1 MTIEIYE
8 ATLKHD
14 TGTTMLRVFSL
25 SGKQGAIQ
33 QITTTEGCPE
43 CAIVDIV
50 KIDNDTKQQDMK
62 AKTIEEAKELA
73 KGKSLEKKHK
83 DDTVHIIYCNR
94 TEYFYICTDGLI
106 RLWEQ
111 SFGYY
116 VNGIYTAEKS
126 HS

>member
-1 MTIEIYE
+1 MTIGIYK

-14 TGTTMLRVFSL
+14 TGTTTLRVVSL

-33 QITTTEGCPE
+33 QITTVEGCPE

-50 KIDNDTKQQDMK
+50 EIFNDTRQQDMK
-62 AKTIEEAKELA
+62 AKTIEEAKEMA
-73 KGKSLEKKHK
+73 KGESLEKKHK
-83 DDTVHIIYCNR
+83 NETVHIIYCNR
-94 TEYFYICTDGLI
+94 TEYFYIDTDGLI

-116 VNGIYTAEKS
+116 VNGVYTAEKS

>member
-14 TGTTMLRVFSL
+14 TGTTMLRVISL

-33 QITTTEGCPE
+33 QITTVEGCPE

-50 KIDNDTKQQDMK
+50 EIFNDTRQQDMK

-73 KGKSLEKKHK
+73 KGKSLKKKHK
-83 DDTVHIIYCNR
+83 DETVHIIYCNR
-94 TEYFYICTDGLI
+94 TEYFYIDTNGLI

-116 VNGIYTAEKS
+116 VYGVYTAEKS

>member
-1 MTIEIYE
+1 METYK

-14 TGTTMLRVFSL
+14 TGKVTLTVVSL
-25 SGKQGAIQ
+25 SGKQRAIQ
-33 QITTTEGCPE
+33 QITAVEGCPE

-50 KIDNDTKQQDMK
+50 EIFNDTRQQDMK

-83 DDTVHIIYCNR
+83 NETVHIIYCNR
-94 TEYFYICTDGLI
+94 TEYFYIDTDGLI

-116 VNGIYTAEKS
+116 VNGVYTAEKS

>member
-8 ATLKHD
+8 ATMKHD
-14 TGTTMLRVFSL
+14 TGTTMLRVISL

-33 QITTTEGCPE
+33 QITIAEGCPKY
-43 CAIVDIV
+43 AIVDIV
-50 KIDNDTKQQDMK
+50 EIFNDTRQQDMK
-62 AKTIEEAKELA
+62 VKTIEEAKELA

-83 DDTVHIIYCNR
+83 DETVHIIYCNR
-94 TEYFYICTDGLI
+94 TEYFYIDTDGLI

-116 VNGIYTAEKS
+116 VNGVYTAEKS

>member
-1 MTIEIYE
+1 MVVAYYK

-14 TGTTMLRVFSL
+14 TGTTTLRVVSL

-33 QITTTEGCPE
+33 QITTAEGCPE

-83 DDTVHIIYCNR
+83 NETVHIIYCNR
-94 TEYFYICTDGLI
+94 TEYFYIDTNGLI

-111 SFGYY
+111 SFGYC
-116 VNGIYTAEKS
+116 VNGIYTSEKS

>member
-14 TGTTMLRVFSL
+14 TGTTMLRVISL

-33 QITTTEGCPE
+33 QITTVEGCPE

-50 KIDNDTKQQDMK
+50 EIFNDTRQQDMK
-62 AKTIEEAKELA
+62 ATTIAEAKELA
-73 KGKSLEKKHK
+73 EGKSLKKKHK
-83 DDTVHIIYCNR
+83 DETVHIIYCNR
-94 TEYFYICTDGLI
+94 TEYFYIDTDGLI

-116 VNGIYTAEKS
+116 VNGVYTAEKS

>member
-14 TGTTMLRVFSL
+14 TGTTMLRVISL

-33 QITTTEGCPE
+33 QITTVEGCPE

-50 KIDNDTKQQDMK
+50 EIFNDTRQQDMK

-73 KGKSLEKKHK
+73 KGKSLKKKHK
-83 DDTVHIIYCNR
+83 DEIVHIIYCNR
-94 TEYFYICTDGLI
+94 TEYFYIDTDGLI

-116 VNGIYTAEKS
+116 VNGVYTAEKS

>member
-14 TGTTMLRVFSL
+14 TGTTMLRVISL

-33 QITTTEGCPE
+33 QITIAEGCPE

-50 KIDNDTKQQDMK
+50 EIFNDTRQQDMK
-62 AKTIEEAKELA
+62 VKTIEEAKELA
-73 KGKSLEKKHK
+73 KGKSLKKKHK
-83 DDTVHIIYCNR
+83 DETVHIIYCNR
-94 TEYFYICTDGLI
+94 TEYFYIDTDGLI

-116 VNGIYTAEKS
+116 VNGVYTAEKS

>member
-1 MTIEIYE
+1 MTIGIYK

-14 TGTTMLRVFSL
+14 TGTTTLRVVSL

-33 QITTTEGCPE
+33 QITTSEGCPE

-50 KIDNDTKQQDMK
+50 EIFNDTRQQDMK

-73 KGKSLEKKHK
+73 KGKSLKKKHK
-83 DDTVHIIYCNR
+83 DETVHIIYCNR
-94 TEYFYICTDGLI
+94 TEYFYIDTDGLI

-116 VNGIYTAEKS
+116 VNGVYTAEKS

>member
-14 TGTTMLRVFSL
+14 TGTTMLRVISL

-33 QITTTEGCPE
+33 QITTVEGCPE

-50 KIDNDTKQQDMK
+50 EIFNDTRQQDMK
-62 AKTIEEAKELA
+62 VKTIEEAKELA
-73 KGKSLEKKHK
+73 KGKSLKKHK
-83 DDTVHIIYCNR
+83 DETVHIIYCNR
-94 TEYFYICTDGLI
+94 TEYFYIDTDGLI

-116 VNGIYTAEKS
+116 VNGVYTAEKS

>member
-14 TGTTMLRVFSL
+14 TGTTMLRVISL

-33 QITTTEGCPE
+33 QITTVEGCPE

-50 KIDNDTKQQDMK
+50 EIFNDTRQQDMK
-62 AKTIEEAKELA
+62 AKTIEEAKEMA
-73 KGKSLEKKHK
+73 KGESLEKKHK
-83 DDTVHIIYCNR
+83 NETVHIIYCNR
-94 TEYFYICTDGLI
+94 TEYFYIDTNGLI

-116 VNGIYTAEKS
+116 VYGVYTAEKS

>member
-1 MTIEIYE
+1 MTIGIYE

-33 QITTTEGCPE
+33 QITTAEGCPE

-50 KIDNDTKQQDMK
+50 EIFNDTRRQDMK
-62 AKTIEEAKELA
+62 AKTIEEAKSLA
-73 KGKSLEKKHK
+73 KTKSLEKKHK
-83 DDTVHIIYCNR
+83 DDSIFIIYCNR
-94 TEYFYICTDGLI
+94 TAYFYIDTDGLI

-116 VNGIYTAEKS
+116 VNVVYTAEKS
-126 HS
+126 N

>member
-1 MTIEIYE
+1 MKIEIYE

-50 KIDNDTKQQDMK
+50 KIHNDTEQQDMK
-62 AKTIEEAKELA
+62 VKTIEEAKELA

-83 DDTVHIIYCNR
+83 DETVHIIYCNR
-94 TEYFYICTDGLI
+94 TAYFYIDTDGLI
-106 RLWEQ
+106 RLCEQ

-116 VNGIYTAEKS
+116 VNGVYIAEKS

>member
-50 KIDNDTKQQDMK
+50 KIDNDTKQQNMK
-62 AKTIEEAKELA
+62 AKTIDEAKSMA
-73 KGKSLEKKHK
+73 KEKSLETQYR
-83 DDTVHIIYCNR
+83 DEAIYIIYCNR
-94 TEYFYICTDGLI
+94 TEYFYVDTDSLI
-106 RLWEQ
+106 RLWERLI
-111 SFGYY
+111 GYY
-116 VNGIYTAEKS
+116 ENGKYTDAETNS
-126 HS
+126 

>member
-14 TGTTMLRVFSL
+14 TGTTMLRVISL

-33 QITTTEGCPE
+33 QITTVEGCPE

-50 KIDNDTKQQDMK
+50 EIFNDTRQQDMK

-73 KGKSLEKKHK
+73 KGKSLKKKHK
-83 DDTVHIIYCNR
+83 DETVHIIYCNR
-94 TEYFYICTDGLI
+94 TAYFYIDTNGLI

-116 VNGIYTAEKS
+116 VNGVYTAEKS

>member
-14 TGTTMLRVFSL
+14 TGTTMLRVISL

-33 QITTTEGCPE
+33 QITTVEGCPE

-50 KIDNDTKQQDMK
+50 EIFNDTRQQDMK
-62 AKTIEEAKELA
+62 AKTIEEAEELA
-73 KGKSLEKKHK
+73 KDKSLEKKHR
-83 DDTVHIIYCNR
+83 DETVHIIYCNR
-94 TEYFYICTDGLI
+94 TEYFFIDTGGLI

-116 VNGIYTAEKS
+116 VNGVYTAEKS